1 MGGWWAGQPTLG
13 SHLPQA
19 QGWKGEDQTQSWDLL
34 SCQYECTCVVELL
47 YTKKVQVSYISVEDP
62 VTLSG
67 APMSIP
73 SSWRWSCGV
82 AEWISSSGAEI
93 MQGQAPDRRDT
104 FSAPTAATH
113 VSRVWS
119 CSKWKV
125 LGHCYG
131 LCIKLLLQLPFILC
145 RISLFITRSRCI
157 NKLSP
162 PALGHLSAKP
172 SKSMD
177 SSFLASATMTYNTSM
192 PDRGHR

>member
-1 MGGWWAGQPTLG
+1 MLKSAINWFLLPRWFYFLLKYSSWLGGVVYWCLNYYYLLIKWQMGGWWAGQPTLG

-47 YTKKVQVSYISVEDP
+47 YTKKVQVSYISVEDH

-104 FSAPTAATH
+104 SSAPTAATH

-125 LGHCYG
+125 LGRCCG
-131 LCIKLLLQLPFILC
+131 LCIKQKLLLPL
-145 RISLFITRSRCI
+145 
-157 NKLSP
+157 
-162 PALGHLSAKP
+162 
-172 SKSMD
+172 
-177 SSFLASATMTYNTSM
+177 SSFIEYYCL
-192 PDRGHR
+192 